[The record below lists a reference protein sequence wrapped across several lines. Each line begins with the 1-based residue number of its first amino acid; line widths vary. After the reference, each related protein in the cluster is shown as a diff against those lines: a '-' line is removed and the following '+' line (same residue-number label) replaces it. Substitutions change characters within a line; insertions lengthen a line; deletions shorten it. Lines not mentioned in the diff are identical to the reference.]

1 MMFGKKARR
10 EITFLLE
17 KMERIADK
25 QVDILGMIDTI
36 KELETVW
43 QERDSLYDENERLQA
58 ENYALAN
65 QVKDMVD
72 AVRKLEKRLEEAL
85 MPGDT
90 ECRTES

>member
-10 EITFLLE
+10 EMTFLLE

-25 QVDILGMIDTI
+25 QVDILGMIDPI

-43 QERDSLYDENERLQA
+43 QERDALFDENERLKA
-58 ENYALAN
+58 ENDALAA

-72 AVRKLEKRLEEAL
+72 AIKSLEKRLEEA
-85 MPGDT
+85 
-90 ECRTES
+90 CRTES